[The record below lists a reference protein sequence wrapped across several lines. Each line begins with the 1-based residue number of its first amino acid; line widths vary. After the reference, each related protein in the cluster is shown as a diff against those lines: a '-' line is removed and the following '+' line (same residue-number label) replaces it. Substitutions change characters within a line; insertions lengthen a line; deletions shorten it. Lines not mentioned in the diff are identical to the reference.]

1 VPVTFFVLF
10 ALFVL
15 LYAVLFSI
23 AQAWAV
29 ADEDIRIERTL
40 LAALVM
46 AGLLT
51 LGYLLMFFQGRTLA
65 AQDSRSILFAAGV
78 SLVTTAVLFVVSWL
92 RYDRAAVPT
101 TWRLFPVN
109 LALFFLL
116 TALEYAVLILIALSN
131 IH

>member
-1 VPVTFFVLF
+1 MPVTFFVLF

-51 LGYLLMFFQGRTLA
+51 LGYLLMFFQGRTPA